1 MLKLYLRWFEGE
13 PVDALLSMNGVDA
26 MTDLAALGA
35 FKAPRRT
42 RRVICKDCGSQESR
56 QVYEAGEHRL
66 LPCATCGEAVEL
78 HGPPFLSVQLLREWL
93 PEMLSRQMAGISA
106 RPTTLLR
113 DRAWHLANVAT
124 SRGDIA
130 VVLLRCGWWADY
142 HEVAEAIEKLDK
154 PRVVILASSRLQ
166 NDEVSANGRVVLP
179 LEKVAKLE
187 PNGLWL
193 NREALID
200 GFLHGSRVARK
211 LLWHPSGKGHQR
223 LWFELGQDNAWLRV
237 GKRQLRLWG
246 KQQLFVASIATA
258 HMRGLQ
264 QKRLSEAVSDAG
276 YDGDIRS
283 LRQIC
288 TRREFRDFI
297 GISDGFV
304 WIRDDVA

>member
-42 RRVICKDCGSQESR
+42 RRVICRDCGLQQSR

-66 LPCATCGEAVEL
+66 LPCTTCGGSVEL
-78 HGPPFLSVQLLREWL
+78 HGPPFQSVQLLREWL
-93 PEMLSRQMAGISA
+93 PEMLSRQMAGEHA
-106 RPTTLLR
+106 KPTILLSN
-113 DRAWHLANVAT
+113 RAWHLADVST
-124 SRGDIA
+124 SRGKLA

-142 HEVAEAIEKLDK
+142 HEVANAIDK
-154 PRVVILASSRLQ
+154 IGGQRTVILSSSRVQ
-166 NDEVSANGRVVLP
+166 NDELTADGRIVLP

-193 NREALID
+193 DRGALID
-200 GFLHGSRVARK
+200 GFLHGNRVARK
-211 LLWHPSGKGHQR
+211 LLSHPSGMGDQR
-223 LWFELGQDNAWLRV
+223 LWFELGPDNAWLRV

-246 KQQLFVASIATA
+246 KQRLFVASIARA

-264 QKRLSEAVSDAG
+264 QKRLSEAVNDAD

-288 TRREFRDFI
+288 TRRESRR
-297 GISDGFV
+297 SH
-304 WIRDDVA
+304 RRYR